1 MRTKKKTLSKRKT
14 ENSQKFVK
22 SVRLTVVAVY
32 GGKDFWKKICFTL
45 EWKSEGVM
53 DDDSGDDG
61 GGEDWLRQ
69 SRRSDTEI
77 LFQRWGIKP
86 AVTSEAS
93 YISDWVDE
101 VHVLDVVLM
110 SSSWT
115 FEKHDAAVAKW
126 CNYAY
131 NHIRHPLTLQY

>member
-1 MRTKKKTLSKRKT
+1 MRTKKENIEQEKNRKQPKIREVSPVDSCGSLWWKR
-14 ENSQKFVK
+14 F
-22 SVRLTVVAVY
+22 L
-32 GGKDFWKKICFTL
+32 KKICFTL

-69 SRRSDTEI
+69 GRRSDTEI

-93 YISDWVDE
+93 YISNWVDE

-126 CNYAY
+126 CNYAITTSD
-131 NHIRHPLTLQY
+131 IR